1 MVDPMEMTPRQYA
14 RLARTC
20 AREGKFTFLLSD
32 GENDTGY
39 VDWRGTYWTKNYL
52 SALAALFTSNLIN
65 GPRDK
70 ASRRAVIRSVRNW
83 RLNRGVIRLP

>member
-1 MVDPMEMTPRQYA
+1 MTEMTPREYA

-20 AREGKFTFLLSD
+20 AKEGKYTFMLSD
-32 GENDTGY
+32 GEADYGC
-39 VDWRGTYWTKNYL
+39 VDARGTFFTNNYL